1 MSKRSRSAMSSAGEE
16 VEASTLI
23 TLRVK
28 DNEGVRITCTMRR
41 TDKLRVLIGFY
52 LDMVTPTDKGKGA
65 AVAAAAGG
73 GVFMHYGRCV
83 TGNRTPADYDME
95 DGDEVSFFPDGTRT
109 MPVTLTV
116 KDNKGRRVTHTMRR
130 LDVICTLFR
139 LYFDMLPSTAPREGV
154 FMYNGREIS
163 FYQTPEKCDMNDGDE
178 ITFHLFSKPSTFVTL
193 TIKGSTDDG
202 GRSGVVVTRPMR
214 RTDELQ
220 RLIDYYF
227 AMVPTDDQ
235 NGEWAVT
242 YGGRQ
247 VGGEETPADY
257 EMEDGDQLRL
267 VPASKPSR
275 FVTIDL
281 LTMVKAKR
289 TYTLRRTD
297 KLQGLMDLCLSREPA
312 TRRRLPE
319 PLAASSHVP
328 AGPPGAAANSERA
341 PAAAAPP
348 TPPPPRACPTLALP
362 RRCRLLAAASEPG
375 SPSAGAFST
384 TAAASSRVASGVLG
398 SPSAGSSSRAPAG
411 ELWWVT
417 ALRSTDS
424 RLRHREATI
433 QYRRDR
439 MGSQLKGALAA
450 ATVGRT

>member
-1 MSKRSRSAMSSAGEE
+1 MSSAGEEVGSTTPAE

-23 TLRVK
+23 TLR
-28 DNEGVRITCTMRR
+28 RR
-41 TDKLRVLIGFY
+41 CQDHLHDAQDGQGDKLRVLIGFY
-52 LDMVTPTDKGKGA
+52 LDMVTPTDKQVKGA
-65 AVAAAAGG
+65 AVAAVAAAASG

-83 TGNRTPADYDME
+83 TGDRTPADYDME

-178 ITFHLFSKPSTFVTL
+178 ITFHPFSKPSTFVTL
-193 TIKGSTDDG
+193 TIKGSSDDG

-235 NGEWAVT
+235 NREWAVT
-242 YGGRQ
+242 YCGRQ
-247 VGGEETPADY
+247 VGGEKTPADY

-275 FVTIDL
+275 FVTVNL
-281 LTMVKAKR
+281 LTMVKAER

-312 TRRRLPE
+312 SMYRHGCVLAYEGRRV
-319 PLAASSHVP
+319 H
-328 AGPPGAAANSERA
+328 
-341 PAAAAPP
+341 
-348 TPPPPRACPTLALP
+348 
-362 RRCRLLAAASEPG
+362 
-375 SPSAGAFST
+375 
-384 TAAASSRVASGVLG
+384 
-398 SPSAGSSSRAPAG
+398 
-411 ELWWVT
+411 
-417 ALRSTDS
+417 
-424 RLRHREATI
+424 
-433 QYRRDR
+433 
-439 MGSQLKGALAA
+439 GSQTPDDLKLEDGDIIYALACQ
-450 ATVGRT
+450 VG

>member
-1 MSKRSRSAMSSAGEE
+1 MSASRSAITMSKRSRSAMSSKATGEDDADDSSSPE
-16 VEASTLI
+16 VEASSLI

-28 DNEGVRITCTMRR
+28 DSEGVRITRTMRT
-41 TDKLRVLIGFY
+41 TDALDDLMDFY
-52 LDMVTPTDKGKGA
+52 LGMVPADMDA
-65 AVAAAAGG
+65 AE
-73 GVFMHYGRCV
+73 GVFMHYGRRV
-83 TGNRTPADYDME
+83 TGDRTPADYDME
-95 DGDEVSFFPDGTRT
+95 DGDEISFFPDGTRT

-116 KDNKGRRVTHTMRR
+116 KDNKGRRVTYTMRR

-178 ITFHLFSKPSTFVTL
+178 ITFHPFSKPSTFVTL

-312 TRRRLPE
+312 SMYRHGCVLIYEGRRVQD
-319 PLAASSHVP
+319 SQ
-328 AGPPGAAANSERA
+328 
-341 PAAAAPP
+341 
-348 TPPPPRACPTLALP
+348 TPDDLKL
-362 RRCRLLAAASEPG
+362 EDG
-375 SPSAGAFST
+375 
-384 TAAASSRVASGVLG
+384 
-398 SPSAGSSSRAPAG
+398 
-411 ELWWVT
+411 
-417 ALRSTDS
+417 D
-424 RLRHREATI
+424 TI
-433 QYRRDR
+433 HAIARQ
-439 MGSQLKGALAA
+439 
-450 ATVGRT
+450 VG